1 MNYENTLQV
10 KGAKVLKQQ
19 DNSFSDNRVFTVYV
33 QYFLYCQ
40 AYRQLGE
47 QADFLGE
54 LLQGVVVQVQQ
65 GQVTQVGQGPAPG
78 HDHQLVILEREGCAY
93 ARVKKQLC
101 VYVFVGNCFGQTVTV
116 FPFPEDPFW

>member
-10 KGAKVLKQQ
+10 KGAKELKQQ

-78 HDHQLVILEREGCAY
+78 HAHQLVILEREKDVPMQELRNSCAFTFLWEI
-93 ARVKKQLC
+93 VSDKL
-101 VYVFVGNCFGQTVTV
+101 
-116 FPFPEDPFW
+116 